1 MQTLTKFTVIKRTIL
16 TLQSC
21 YTNQKIDR
29 ETILKCL
36 NNIDFQVKY
45 IKY

>member
-1 MQTLTKFTVIKRTIL
+1 MELSKFTVIKRTIL
-16 TLQSC
+16 TLQNC
-21 YTNQKIDR
+21 YGYQKMDR
-29 ETILKCL
+29 ETIIKCL